1 MRIISIIMMLSRL
14 QSDGLRP
21 REARPKAFLLENGG
35 GDWGKTLGGGGGFG
49 KICLVLQKHI
59 TPKLPLQ
66 RFAIKSLP
74 ACRRLLFPLLHSEK
88 GRMRNAVANRGAASR
103 AAKEIGDVCKQ
114 AINHDLNASKI

>member
-1 MRIISIIMMLSRL
+1 MEVGTGEKL
-14 QSDGLRP
+14 
-21 REARPKAFLLENGG
+21 
-35 GDWGKTLGGGGGFG
+35 WGAGGGGVRARFG

-74 ACRRLLFPLLHSEK
+74 ACRRLLFPLLHAEK

>member
-1 MRIISIIMMLSRL
+1 MLSRL

-35 GDWGKTLGGGGGFG
+35 GDWGKALGEGGGGWGCARFG

-74 ACRRLLFPLLHSEK
+74 ACRRLLFPLLHAEK

-114 AINHDLNASKI
+114 TINHDLNASKI

>member
-1 MRIISIIMMLSRL
+1 MMLSRL

-35 GDWGKTLGGGGGFG
+35 GDWGKALGGGGGGVRSRFG

-74 ACRRLLFPLLHSEK
+74 ACRRLLFPLLHAEK

-103 AAKEIGDVCKQ
+103 AAKQIGDVCKQ

>member
-1 MRIISIIMMLSRL
+1 MMLSRL

-35 GDWGKTLGGGGGFG
+35 GDWGKALGWGWGGGGARFG

-74 ACRRLLFPLLHSEK
+74 ACRRLLFPLLHAEK
-88 GRMRNAVANRGAASR
+88 GRMRNAVANRGASVPCSKGNR
-103 AAKEIGDVCKQ
+103 RRLQ
-114 AINHDLNASKI
+114 AGNKS